1 MLTCPFCFAPVS
13 LDLGLQRY
21 NVFLSGKMFFDFFKL
36 FKRFQNLKSYSPSQC
51 SSSLLSSFELGLQ
64 KYKLFLN

>member
-21 NVFLSGKMFFDFFKL
+21 NVFLSGKMFFDFFL
-36 FKRFQNLKSYSPSQC
+36 NSLNDFKISNLTHRLNAHLRSF
-51 SSSLLSSFELGLQ
+51 LLSNWDCKSINYF
-64 KYKLFLN
+64 